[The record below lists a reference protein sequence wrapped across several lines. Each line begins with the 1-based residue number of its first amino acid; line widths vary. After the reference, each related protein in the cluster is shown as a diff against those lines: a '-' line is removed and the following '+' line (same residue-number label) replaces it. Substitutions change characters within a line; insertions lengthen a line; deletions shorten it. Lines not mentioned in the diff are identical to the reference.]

1 MKTDKKMPQV
11 DMILRR
17 EGLSRDSLIQVLHAV
32 QEDMGYLP
40 KDVLVYISSK
50 MNIPLSVI
58 HGVVTFYNFF
68 KTAKD
73 AEHVIMVCMG
83 TACYVKNAAGVLK
96 AIEEY
101 LGIKAG
107 EVTKDGKYS
116 LRMVRCLGACG
127 MAPVISVDGK
137 DVYGRL
143 TPEKVIEVLQKYK

>member
-1 MKTDKKMPQV
+1 
-11 DMILRR
+11 
-17 EGLSRDSLIQVLHAV
+17 
-32 QEDMGYLP
+32 
-40 KDVLVYISSK
+40 
-50 MNIPLSVI
+50 
-58 HGVVTFYNFF
+58 
-68 KTAKD
+68 
-73 AEHVIMVCMG
+73 MVCMG
-83 TACYVKNAAGVLK
+83 TACYVKNAAGILK